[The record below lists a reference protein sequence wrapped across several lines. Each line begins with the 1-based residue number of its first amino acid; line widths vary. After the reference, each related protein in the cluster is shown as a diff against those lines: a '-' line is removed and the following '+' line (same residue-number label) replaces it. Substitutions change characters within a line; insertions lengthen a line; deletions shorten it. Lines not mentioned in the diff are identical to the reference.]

1 MYGIENY
8 NKPLQFPITLSPM
21 PEELQEL
28 EEEEP
33 ISEILS
39 MPLSEQSSAKL
50 PAVEAA
56 SNESQLQ
63 LSQLIIMYDSLRD
76 KLKEKEGEVVEYKQH
91 CLMLQEKLK
100 ESEDKVNELHDEL
113 KEANKSLNELDEYKR
128 QLKSLQ
134 QERKLR
140 KPTDKVK
147 TILLMTRQWKYI
159 PFHKLTV
166 LGILGQGSNGIVFL
180 VEVDLKGRKH
190 QFALKMIM
198 NYNQASS
205 TNLRNLYCNEYEILD
220 KIKDIHPNIIN
231 ILANFT
237 ATPTNAM
244 INMVDPKIRD
254 HVISNGVPIKTMF
267 FVIEYHPHNLK
278 ELLLRKKASV
288 EEVYRYAKNLFSCFK
303 FLYDNYVVHRDAKLD
318 NILVAEDGSL
328 ILSDFGESIETD
340 ENHCCLQVNLKAGN
354 PQHTAPE
361 VLRDRKNGSGSALI
375 DFTKQY
381 SWDVGCLLYEIIF
394 EKFPYPNYPMEKY
407 NLALDIAYPSSI
419 SPQFINL
426 IVKLLQELPSDR
438 ISIVDA
444 QNEFNKNCFH

>member
-76 KLKEKEGEVVEYKQH
+76 KLKEKEEEVVEYKQH

-128 QLKSLQ
+128 QLKSLR

-159 PFHKLTV
+159 PFHKLR
-166 LGILGQGSNGIVFL
+166 S
-180 VEVDLKGRKH
+180 
-190 QFALKMIM
+190 
-198 NYNQASS
+198 
-205 TNLRNLYCNEYEILD
+205 
-220 KIKDIHPNIIN
+220 
-231 ILANFT
+231 
-237 ATPTNAM
+237 
-244 INMVDPKIRD
+244 
-254 HVISNGVPIKTMF
+254 
-267 FVIEYHPHNLK
+267 
-278 ELLLRKKASV
+278 
-288 EEVYRYAKNLFSCFK
+288 EER
-303 FLYDNYVVHRDAKLD
+303 R
-318 NILVAEDGSL
+318 
-328 ILSDFGESIETD
+328 
-340 ENHCCLQVNLKAGN
+340 
-354 PQHTAPE
+354 
-361 VLRDRKNGSGSALI
+361 
-375 DFTKQY
+375 
-381 SWDVGCLLYEIIF
+381 
-394 EKFPYPNYPMEKY
+394 
-407 NLALDIAYPSSI
+407 
-419 SPQFINL
+419 
-426 IVKLLQELPSDR
+426 
-438 ISIVDA
+438 
-444 QNEFNKNCFH
+444 